1 MATKA
6 WLQERGRDVIRWFR
20 NGRRDFRVRNG
31 RLHPLIHPH
40 TKLRFASRLYQLTVG
55 LLDLLGV
62 PEIVE
67 FFLRAVTHSSRLTD
81 GEIGMITAVLGQHA
95 LRHDDIRLLHG
106 GLLNLIFRVNG
117 GYAFAYCHTIC
128 MPENGRHS
136 RTNRPILM
144 HELTHVYQYE
154 QVGSRYLGE
163 AIYVLI
169 KTKRDC
175 YRYGGKAGLQ
185 AVKAENGRFADFNR
199 EQQAMIVQ
207 DYFTLKERG
216 EETAVYTPFIEQ
228 IRNGEL

>member
-1 MATKA
+1 MKT
-6 WLQERGRDVIRWFR
+6 WIQERGRDFIRWPR
-20 NGRRDFRVRNG
+20 NLWRDSGVRNG
-31 RLHPLIHPH
+31 RLSPLIHPR
-40 TKLRFASRLYQLTVG
+40 TKIRFASRLHQLIVG
-55 LLDLLGV
+55 FLDLLGV

-81 GEIGMITAVLGQHA
+81 DEMGMITAVLGQNSI
-95 LRHDDIRLLHG
+95 LHDDVRLLHG
-106 GLLNLIFRVNG
+106 GLLNLIFRING

-128 MPENGRHS
+128 MPENGRHA

-175 YRYGGKAGLQ
+175 YRYGGKAGL
-185 AVKAENGRFADFNR
+185 AAKKAKNGRFADFNR

-207 DYFTLKERG
+207 DYFTAMEKG